1 MPLILIFSSFIT
13 FVYSFVCV
21 CLTAM
26 ARTASMMWS
35 RHGESRKIYFFLVS
49 RKRHFK
55 LTINYNVAYRF
66 IVDFFFYWFED
77 VSPLLLL
84 CWNCFIITMF
94 QIWCNTFSISI
105 LKLMRFSAFI
115 WLLFWVILTDFQ
127 ICSQFYIPGLSSA

>member
-66 IVDFFFYWFED
+66 IVDFFFIG
-77 VSPLLLL
+77 LRM
-84 CWNCFIITMF
+84 C
-94 QIWCNTFSISI
+94 
-105 LKLMRFSAFI
+105 
-115 WLLFWVILTDFQ
+115 LLFSYFAEIVLLSPCFKFDAILFLYP
-127 ICSQFYIPGLSSA
+127 F